1 MKLDRVEILILINMK
16 LVDSNIIIYS
26 AKTEFAFIRELF
38 KEEKIF
44 ASEISRLEVMGYPKI
59 TEEQIL
65 YFSAVFSL
73 ITIIP
78 VNSFV
83 IDEAIILR
91 RKYNLSVGDAIISA
105 TASIKNL
112 ILITNNTK
120 DFEKVKEIE
129 LNNPLLIG

>member
-1 MKLDRVEILILINMK
+1 MK